1 MKEVLCWCC
10 EYFNLLTDAK
20 VQGQIYGECLK
31 KEVVVNGDDRVCEL
45 FLINSGLYT
54 ARVIPEYCLNHKNLS
69 TKGEVRKRYLYCHS
83 ERSEES
89 L

>member
-31 KEVVVNGDDRVCEL
+31 KQVVVNGDDRVCEL
-45 FLINSGLYT
+45 FLLNSGLYT
-54 ARVIPEYCLNHKNLS
+54 ERIIPDYCVNYKKPL
-69 TKGEVRKRYLYCHS
+69 
-83 ERSEES
+83 
-89 L
+89 